1 MVSRGEQVV
10 ETCGK
15 DITTSTWW
23 WLMETFLLNDEQWNG
38 WRLAREEKQGVSWVK
53 GIKEKKR
60 RRFREA
66 EQNKRSWV
74 EAKQTST

>member
-1 MVSRGEQVV
+1 MASRGEQAV

-23 WLMETFLLNDEQWNG
+23 WLMETFLLNGEQWNN

-53 GIKEKKR
+53 GKK
-60 RRFREA
+60 
-66 EQNKRSWV
+66 K
-74 EAKQTST
+74 KKKKI